1 MNNSDYLNVYNNL
14 CIKYNLKIITLST
27 DVRMTEIDSF
37 IENLNKEFGVNGGG
51 VKIISGKDYSK
62 DKLINTQVYVSKA
75 LIMFLNS
82 SNIFMDSRMFY
93 NNLFSQITSIIDTFN
108 SKKIKNINTE
118 IFNDLRNIVNTNINL
133 RKQPIHNFISKYTSL
148 NKYININM

>member
-37 IENLNKEFGVNGGG
+37 IENLNKGFGVNEVGR
-51 VKIISGKDYSK
+51 ISKDYSK

>member
-37 IENLNKEFGVNGGG
+37 IENLNKGFGVNEVGR
-51 VKIISGKDYSK
+51 IGKDYSK
-62 DKLINTQVYVSKA
+62 DKLINTQVYISKA

-82 SNIFMDSRMFY
+82 SNIFIDGRMFY

>member
-1 MNNSDYLNVYNNL
+1 
-14 CIKYNLKIITLST
+14 
-27 DVRMTEIDSF
+27 
-37 IENLNKEFGVNGGG
+37 
-51 VKIISGKDYSK
+51 
-62 DKLINTQVYVSKA
+62 
-75 LIMFLNS
+75 
-82 SNIFMDSRMFY
+82 MFY